1 MKNFAVVLLA
11 VALIS
16 CGEAPKAK
24 KPTKTAELDPVA
36 ELVSR
41 AKTTVA
47 EDLKDPQATQ
57 FRNVFI
63 SDQKSENFDAV
74 VCGEFNSKNGFGA
87 YAGFLPFIY
96 QEKAPGTRMIGELE
110 VTTKRPVGVVWFPQ
124 QKAEFTY
131 GGQYI
136 METCGRLP

>member
-1 MKNFAVVLLA
+1 MKNFAFVLLA

-16 CGEAPKAK
+16 CGEAPTAK
-24 KPTKTAELDPVA
+24 KPTKPPELEPVA
-36 ELVSR
+36 ELVGR
-41 AKTTVA
+41 AKTKVA

-63 SDQKSENFDAV
+63 SDQKSKSFDAV

-87 YAGFLPFIY
+87 YGGFLPFIY
-96 QEKAPGTRMIGELE
+96 QEKAPGTRMIGELK

-124 QKAEFTY
+124 QEAEFTY